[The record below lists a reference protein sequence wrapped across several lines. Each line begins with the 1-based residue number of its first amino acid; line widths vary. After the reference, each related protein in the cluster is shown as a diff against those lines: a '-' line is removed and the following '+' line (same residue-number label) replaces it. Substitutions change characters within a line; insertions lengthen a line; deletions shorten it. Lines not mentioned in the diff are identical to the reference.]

1 MTENQ
6 AAYPADR
13 KYTKTHEWVRVE
25 GDTGTLGITFYA
37 QSELG
42 DMVFVDLPE
51 RGRALV
57 AGEEMGTIESVKAVS
72 EVYAPLSGTV
82 IEVNEDLKARPEK
95 LNGDPYGEG
104 WLVKVRVGNPE
115 ELEALLSPDAYRSH
129 VEEGGH

>member
-1 MTENQ
+1 MTDKQ

-13 KYTKTHEWVRVE
+13 KYTKTHEWVRLE
-25 GDTGTLGITFYA
+25 GTTGTLGITFYA

-51 RGRALV
+51 KGKALV

-72 EVYAPLSGTV
+72 EIYAPVSGEV
-82 IEVNEDLKARPEK
+82 VEVNEVLKDHPEK
-95 LNGDPYGEG
+95 VNGDPYGDG
-104 WLVKVRVGNPE
+104 WLVKVRVGNPKEVE
-115 ELEALLSPDAYRSH
+115 ELLSPDAYKSH

>member
-1 MTENQ
+1 MTDKQ

-13 KYTKTHEWVRVE
+13 KYTKTHEWVRLE
-25 GDTGTLGITFYA
+25 GTTGILGITFYA

-51 RGRALV
+51 KGKALV

-72 EVYAPLSGTV
+72 EIYAPVSGEV
-82 IEVNEDLKARPEK
+82 VEVNEVLKDHPEK
-95 LNGDPYGEG
+95 VNGDPYGDG
-104 WLVKVRVGNPE
+104 WLVKVRVGNPKEVE
-115 ELEALLSPDAYRSH
+115 ELLSPDAYKSH

>member
-13 KYTKTHEWVRVE
+13 KYTKTHEWVRAE
-25 GDTGTLGITFYA
+25 GTTGTLGVTFYA

-51 RGRALV
+51 KGRALV
-57 AGEEMGTIESVKAVS
+57 AGEEMGTLESVKAVS
-72 EVYAPLSGTV
+72 EVYAPVSGEV
-82 IEVNEDLKARPEK
+82 IEVNEALRDHPEK
-95 LNGDPYGEG
+95 VNGDPYGEG
-104 WLVKVRVGNPE
+104 WLIKVRVGNPE
-115 ELEALLSPDAYRSH
+115 ELKALLSPDAYRSH

>member
-1 MTENQ
+1 MTEKQ

-13 KYTKTHEWVRVE
+13 KYTKTHEWVRLE
-25 GDTGTLGITFYA
+25 GATGILGITFYA

-51 RGRALV
+51 KGKALV

-72 EVYAPLSGTV
+72 EIYAPVSGEV
-82 IEVNEDLKARPEK
+82 VEVNEVLKDHPEK
-95 LNGDPYGEG
+95 VNGDPYGEG
-104 WLVKVRVGNPE
+104 WLVKVRVGNPK
-115 ELEALLSPDAYRSH
+115 EAESLMTPDAYKSH

>member
-13 KYTKTHEWVRVE
+13 KYTRTHEWVRLE
-25 GDTGTLGITFYA
+25 GSTAILGITFYA

-51 RGRALV
+51 KGRALV
-57 AGEEMGTIESVKAVS
+57 AGEELGTIESVKAVS
-72 EVYAPLSGTV
+72 EVYAPVSGEV
-82 IEVNEDLKARPEK
+82 LEVNEALRDHPEK

-104 WLVKVRVGNPE
+104 WLAKVRVGNPRE
-115 ELEALLSPDAYRSH
+115 VESLLSPDAYRSH

>member
-25 GDTGTLGITFYA
+25 GTTGTLGITFYA

-51 RGRALV
+51 KGRALV

-72 EVYAPLSGTV
+72 EVYAPLSGEV
-82 IEVNEDLKARPEK
+82 IEVNEALRDRPEK
-95 LNGDPYGEG
+95 VNGDPYGDG

>member
-1 MTENQ
+1 MTEKQ

-13 KYTKTHEWVRVE
+13 KYTKTHEWVRLE
-25 GDTGTLGITFYA
+25 GATGILGITFYA

-51 RGRALV
+51 KGKALV

-72 EVYAPLSGTV
+72 EIYAPVSGEV
-82 IEVNEDLKARPEK
+82 VEVNEVLKDHPEK
-95 LNGDPYGEG
+95 VNGDPYGEG
-104 WLVKVRVGNPE
+104 WLVKVRVGNPKE
-115 ELEALLSPDAYRSH
+115 VEGLLSPDAYKSH